1 MLTLASLAAALSLL
15 ALVLLCGWLVLSS
28 RLAARLDHVMAQRGW
43 VPVAHPLAQLWMLA
57 LRSFV
62 LPGRCRR
69 AVVQPDTTRRRLPAR
84 SPLTG
89 QGGAKRNS
97 TRKRTRGRNQALQNR
112 G

>member
-1 MLTLASLAAALSLL
+1 MLTVASLAVAL

-57 LRSFV
+57 LRSLV
-62 LPGRCRR
+62 LPERRCQ

-89 QGGAKRNS
+89 QGGVKRNS
-97 TRKRTRGRNQALQNR
+97 RRKTTRGRDQALQNR